1 MDTMLKTIQAV
12 LNLLEAAIWVYSW
25 VDDQD
30 FVDACQSLY
39 DEVRPIIFEDEGFA
53 AVYSIKLEKLQA
65 IVNGYPA
72 VADKLPPNWLAEL
85 LSAYGNMLQAASA

>member
-25 VDDQD
+25 IDDQN

-53 AVYSIKLEKLQA
+53 TVYSIRLEKLQT

-72 VADKLPPNWLAEL
+72 VADKPPPNWLAEL
-85 LSAYGNMLQAASA
+85 MSAYGNMMQAASA

>member
-25 VDDQD
+25 IDDLD
-30 FVDACQSLY
+30 FVNACQSLY

-53 AVYSIKLEKLQA
+53 TVYSIKLEKLQA

-85 LSAYGNMLQAASA
+85 LSAYGNMMQAASA